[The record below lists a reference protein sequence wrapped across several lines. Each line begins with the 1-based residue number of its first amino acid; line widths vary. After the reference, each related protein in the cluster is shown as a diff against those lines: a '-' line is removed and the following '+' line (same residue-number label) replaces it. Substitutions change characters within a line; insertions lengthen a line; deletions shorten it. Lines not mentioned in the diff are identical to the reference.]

1 MPVRSLHSPV
11 LRWPVP
17 QAVRRA
23 LDGWLKQVLSDHP
36 EVLRI
41 GYFGSYARGDW
52 GVGSDLDL
60 VVIVP
65 SSDKPFTERPPDWDV
80 TRLPVPTDTLIYTQ
94 DEWDALAQKS
104 PRFFATL
111 GSETVWVFDR
121 GPGE

>member
-1 MPVRSLHSPV
+1 
-11 LRWPVP
+11 
-17 QAVRRA
+17 VRRA
-23 LDGWLKQVLSDHP
+23 LDAWLKQVLSDHP

-41 GYFGSYARGDW
+41 GFFGSYARGDW

-80 TRLPVPTDTLIYTQ
+80 TRLPVPTDIMIYTQ
-94 DEWDALAQKS
+94 EEWDALAQKS

-111 GSETVWVFDR
+111 GSETVWIFDR

>member
-1 MPVRSLHSPV
+1 
-11 LRWPVP
+11 
-17 QAVRRA
+17 VRRA
-23 LDGWLKQVLSDHP
+23 LDAWLRQALPDHP

-65 SSDKPFTERPPDWDV
+65 SSDKPFTERPCDWDV
-80 TRLPVPTDTLIYTQ
+80 TTLPVPTDILVYTQ
-94 DEWDALAQKS
+94 EEWAELAQKS

-111 GSETVWVFDR
+111 ERETVWIFDR
-121 GPGE
+121 REGE